1 MIIKF
6 LPYIQIAVSLLL
18 IAAIL
23 VQRRGT
29 GLGAGFGGDS
39 LGSYATRR
47 GLENV
52 IFWASVILGIV
63 FLASAFLGL
72 ILK

>member
-1 MIIKF
+1 MLIKF
-6 LPYIQIAVSLLL
+6 LPYIQVAVSLLL
-18 IAAIL
+18 IATIL
-23 VQRRGT
+23 IQRRGT

-47 GLENV
+47 GLENT
-52 IFWASVILGIV
+52 IFWVSIILAIAFIV
-63 FLASAFLGL
+63 SAGLGL

>member
-1 MIIKF
+1 MLTKL

-18 IAAIL
+18 IAVIL

-29 GLGAGFGGDS
+29 GLGAGFGGDN

-47 GLENV
+47 GLESV
-52 IFWASVILGIV
+52 IFWASVVLGLI